1 MSARLLVPTLAGLAL
16 LASSCGLGV
25 DLAAVLE
32 VADLQTGYYNNGVK
46 DGSHH
51 LVPTASFQ
59 LRNQGDRDLSS
70 VQLVVQFWQDGAADE
85 MDSRQVTG
93 ISTDP
98 LAPGAST
105 DRFLV
110 RSLTGYTLE
119 DPDIST
125 LFAHSQFKDVSVRVY
140 ARRSGG
146 LVKIAEHPVERRI
159 LAQVRE
165 PGRP

>member
-1 MSARLLVPTLAGLAL
+1 
-16 LASSCGLGV
+16 
-25 DLAAVLE
+25 
-32 VADLQTGYYNNGVK
+32 
-46 DGSHH
+46 
-51 LVPTASFQ
+51 
-59 LRNQGDRDLSS
+59 
-70 VQLVVQFWQDGAADE
+70 
-85 MDSRQVTG
+85 
-93 ISTDP
+93 
-98 LAPGAST
+98 
-105 DRFLV
+105 V

-119 DPDIST
+119 DPDVST